1 MPLGAR
7 SDRTAG
13 VIAIIV
19 VRMLAYIAP
28 SVMSVR
34 VLGAPLSRYTK
45 RTHPAQRGDD
55 RDRQRPQ
62 DRVRARNGA
71 SPPEGQGGWR
81 RRAPAHGRAEERD
94 RRGPP
99 RLRGEGG
106 RAGDPTP
113 RRAATGKE
121 PRGGPEAQRRA
132 RAGPRSVRSR
142 PGPEDRRHPGTSE
155 LIPAG

>member
-28 SVMSVR
+28 PVILVR

-55 RDRQRPQ
+55 RDGQRPQ
-62 DRVRARNGA
+62 DRVRARNGT
-71 SPPEGQGGWR
+71 SPPEGQGAGR
-81 RRAPAHGRAEERD
+81 RRAPAHRRAEEGHL
-94 RRGPP
+94 RGPP
-99 RLRGEGG
+99 R
-106 RAGDPTP
+106 
-113 RRAATGKE
+113 
-121 PRGGPEAQRRA
+121 
-132 RAGPRSVRSR
+132 
-142 PGPEDRRHPGTSE
+142 
-155 LIPAG
+155 